1 MVFLKKIY
9 FMEKASIFGIELNI
23 SWVSFL
29 METRKRAVGGEEE
42 LNILD
47 KLKIIEDMELAHATT

>member
-1 MVFLKKIY
+1 
-9 FMEKASIFGIELNI
+9 MEKASIFGIELNI